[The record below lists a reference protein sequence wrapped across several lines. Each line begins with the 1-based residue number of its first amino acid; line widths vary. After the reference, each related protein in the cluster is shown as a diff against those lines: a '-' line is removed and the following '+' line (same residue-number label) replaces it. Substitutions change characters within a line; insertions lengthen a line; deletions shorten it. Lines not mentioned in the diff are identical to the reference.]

1 MKKKYIAPKVEV
13 FVIREPLML
22 RASGL
27 RVDNKKEGEV
37 EDPEDGNNSGA
48 SGGMIWGDND

>member
-1 MKKKYIAPKVEV
+1 MKKKYIAPKAKV
-13 FVIREPLML
+13 FVIREPLM
-22 RASGL
+22 RFVSGM

-37 EDPEDGNNSGA
+37 EDPDEGNHSGS